1 MPRDDHPPR
10 RRTAARNEK
19 GETMNQNHH
28 VLRCARLAARLARAA
43 AESLEAPGAARAPRA
58 AAAQIAAL
66 LAALVA
72 APVPGS
78 VDDVVDDDALEPLS
92 AGIGLALT
100 ASRAAVRAGA
110 RAAPEA
116 PLRRCCAVIAGAAA
130 AALEAAARLGDAL
143 TALMDGDAATA
154 VWVAEAFDAEAD
166 LDGALRRL
174 ADASSALRAV
184 AGADEDSAWAASA
197 ASSCSET
204 LREWATAVRAAAV
217 DERVGGATAPRN

>member
-1 MPRDDHPPR
+1 
-10 RRTAARNEK
+10 
-19 GETMNQNHH
+19 MNNNVDN

-43 AESLEAPGAARAPRA
+43 AESLEAPGAATAPRA

-66 LAALVA
+66 LAALIA
-72 APVPGS
+72 APVPA
-78 VDDVVDDDALEPLS
+78 VVDDDALEPLV
-92 AGIGLALT
+92 AGVGQALT

-116 PLRRCCAVIAGAAA
+116 PLRRRCAVIARTAA

-143 TALMDGDAATA
+143 TAIMDGAGATD

-174 ADASSALRAV
+174 AESSSALHAV
-184 AGADEDSAWAASA
+184 AGADEDIVWAASA
-197 ASSCSET
+197 ASSCSAS
-204 LREWATAVRAAAV
+204 LREWATAAHAAAV

>member
-1 MPRDDHPPR
+1 
-10 RRTAARNEK
+10 
-19 GETMNQNHH
+19 MNPNIHD
-28 VLRCARLAARLARAA
+28 VLRCARLAARRARAA
-43 AESLEAPGAARAPRA
+43 AESLEAAPGAATAPRA
-58 AAAQIAAL
+58 ATARIAAL
-66 LAALVA
+66 LAALIA

-78 VDDVVDDDALEPLS
+78 VDAVVDDDALEPLS
-92 AGIGLALT
+92 AGIGQALT

-116 PLRRCCAVIAGAAA
+116 PLRRRCAVIAHTAA

-143 TALMDGDAATA
+143 TAIMDGAGATD

-174 ADASSALRAV
+174 AESSSALRAV
-184 AGADEDSAWAASA
+184 AGADEDIAWAASA
-197 ASSCSET
+197 AASCSAS

>member
-1 MPRDDHPPR
+1 
-10 RRTAARNEK
+10 
-19 GETMNQNHH
+19 MNNNVDN

-43 AESLEAPGAARAPRA
+43 AESLEAPGAAHAPRA

-66 LAALVA
+66 LAALLA
-72 APVPGS
+72 APVPGA

-92 AGIGLALT
+92 AGIGQALT

-116 PLRRCCAVIAGAAA
+116 PLRRRCAVIAHTAA

-143 TALMDGDAATA
+143 TAIMDGAGATD

-174 ADASSALRAV
+174 AESSSALRAV
-184 AGADEDSAWAASA
+184 AGADEDIAWAASA
-197 ASSCSET
+197 AASCSAS

>member
-1 MPRDDHPPR
+1 
-10 RRTAARNEK
+10 
-19 GETMNQNHH
+19 MNPNIHD
-28 VLRCARLAARLARAA
+28 VLRCARMAARLARAA
-43 AESLEAPGAARAPRA
+43 SQALEAAPGAATAPKS

-66 LAALVA
+66 LAALIA
-72 APVPGS
+72 APG
-78 VDDVVDDDALEPLS
+78 DAVVDDDALEPII
-92 AGIGLALT
+92 AGIGQALT

-116 PLRRCCAVIAGAAA
+116 PLRRRCAVIAHAAA

-143 TALMDGDAATA
+143 TAIMDGAGATD

-174 ADASSALRAV
+174 ADASSALHAV
-184 AGADEDSAWAASA
+184 AGADEDEDVVWAATAA
-197 ASSCSET
+197 ASCSAS
-204 LREWATAVRAAAV
+204 LREWATAAHAAAV